1 MKKMIPLTNEESK
14 SHRKEKHCYICK
26 KEFNTDNEDK
36 NTIKYEITA
45 ITLNTEQLL
54 IIFVT

>member
-1 MKKMIPLTNEESK
+1 MIPLTNEESK
-14 SHRKEKHCYICK
+14 SHRKQKHCYICK
-26 KEFNTDNEDK
+26 NEFNTDNEDK